1 VGAVSDNDK
10 FKELLLVTEK
20 FTMLELLDVVISRL
34 HSVKFNQNQ
43 EEVRMA
49 NKMVNM
55 SSVAVRKVT
64 VDG

>member
-1 VGAVSDNDK
+1 MGAVSDNDK

-20 FTMLELLDVVISRL
+20 FTMLELLDVVSSRL